1 MNGIVNIVKI
11 VMTDVY
17 RIKYVL
23 KKILNFEIHEFSFFL
38 NINFEPN
45 ILSFPQQ
52 FEPLP
57 K

>member
-23 KKILNFEIHEFSFFL
+23 KKILNFEILEFSFF
-38 NINFEPN
+38 
-45 ILSFPQQ
+45 
-52 FEPLP
+52 
-57 K
+57 

>member
-17 RIKYVL
+17 RIKYVF